1 MEGYDNGSL
10 SPAPVGGRRHKVKK
24 VSAKTIR
31 RTLRKLGMKPKGR
44 VVLKGGEGE
53 AAATP
58 AAPAAPSAPAGGARK
73 TRRSASRASHR
84 GGRKHHSRSLFGL
97 RY

>member
-1 MEGYDNGSL
+1 MEGYSNAGPL
-10 SPAPVGGRRHKVKK
+10 SPAPVGGRRHKMKK

-73 TRRSASRASHR
+73 TRRSASHR
-84 GGRKHHSRSLFGL
+84 GGRKHRSRSLFGL